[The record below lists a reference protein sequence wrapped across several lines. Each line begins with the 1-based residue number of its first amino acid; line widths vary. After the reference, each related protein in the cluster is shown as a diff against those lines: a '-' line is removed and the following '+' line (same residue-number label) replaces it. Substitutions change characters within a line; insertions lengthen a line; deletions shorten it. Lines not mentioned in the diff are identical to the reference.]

1 MIKDYKSL
9 ARLFKDLGNPVRL
22 KVIILLIE
30 NKQKCLCELQPILKI
45 SEPALSRHI
54 NLLIEHKII
63 AQKREKNRFSLSL
76 KDKNVLK
83 IVKCLKTKNNQIY
96 KKVK

>member
-45 SEPALSRHI
+45 SEPSLSRHI

-63 AQKREKNRFSLSL
+63 AQKREKNRFLLSV

-83 IVKCLKTKNNQIY
+83 IVKYLKTKNNQIY